1 MIVGSF
7 TNWHYRTMMSLDKFI
22 KEIDQNPEKELVK

>member
-7 TNWHYRTMMSLDKFI
+7 TNWHYRPMMSLDTFI